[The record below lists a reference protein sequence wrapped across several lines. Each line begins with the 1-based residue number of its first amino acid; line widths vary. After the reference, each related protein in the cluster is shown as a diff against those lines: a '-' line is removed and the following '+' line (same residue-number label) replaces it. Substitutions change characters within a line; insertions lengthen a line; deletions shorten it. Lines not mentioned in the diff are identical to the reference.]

1 MTAPMSSPMSSPS
14 SLAATEFGAPI
25 GAYRGGAARIWVA
38 LAGVAL
44 LALAALFL
52 VALPLS
58 GDSSGDSSGLVS
70 YLIAGAIWL
79 AGAIYCFWTLVSWR
93 GAHAQLFERGFSITR
108 AGKTITGRWD
118 DVASVTQKIFTIR
131 KYGIPLWTSYLYTV
145 TMTNGETAR
154 VNNAFGQARKLGDV
168 IQRMSANALLPRA
181 IAAYQSGATLPF
193 GKISLSQA
201 GISNGRE
208 TVPWNMVNDPTFRN
222 GNLIVT
228 RKDRRLAWVSTPV
241 AKTPNIYVL
250 TALVG
255 YIRSGVR

>member
-1 MTAPMSSPMSSPS
+1 MTAPMFPMSSAPA
-14 SLAATEFGAPI
+14 LAATQYGAPI
-25 GAYRGGAARIWVA
+25 GAYRGSGARIWVA

-58 GDSSGDSSGLVS
+58 GSSSGDPSGLAS
-70 YLIAGAIWL
+70 YLIAGAIWI
-79 AGAIYCFWTLVSWR
+79 AGAMYCFWTLFRWR
-93 GAHAQLFERGFSITR
+93 GAHAELFERGFSITR
-108 AGKTITGRWD
+108 AGKTVTGRWD
-118 DVASVTQKIFTIR
+118 DVASVTQKIGFIR
-131 KYGIPLWTSYLYTV
+131 TYGIPVWTSYLYTI

-154 VNNAFGQARKLGDV
+154 VTNVFGQVRKLGET
-168 IQRMSANALLPRA
+168 IQRASANALLPRA

-222 GNLIVT
+222 GVLIVT
-228 RKDRRLAWVSTPV
+228 RKDRRLAWVTAPV